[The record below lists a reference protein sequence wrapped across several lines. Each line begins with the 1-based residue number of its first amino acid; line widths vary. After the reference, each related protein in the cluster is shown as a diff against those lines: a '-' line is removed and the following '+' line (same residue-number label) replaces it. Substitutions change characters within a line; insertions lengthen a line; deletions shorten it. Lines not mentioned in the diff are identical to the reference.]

1 MTGNDGSYLS
11 YMSDDMHE
19 NMGFVVSNWGGDATW
34 LWKDRC
40 SGTCNWPSLTLSNIK
55 VTQGSDHPTPPHPPS
70 PIDPNNYDF
79 GD

>member
-1 MTGNDGSYLS
+1 MTGDGSYLS
-11 YMSDDMHE
+11 YMSDDVHE

-55 VTQGSDHPTPPHPPS
+55 VT
-70 PIDPNNYDF
+70 
-79 GD
+79 